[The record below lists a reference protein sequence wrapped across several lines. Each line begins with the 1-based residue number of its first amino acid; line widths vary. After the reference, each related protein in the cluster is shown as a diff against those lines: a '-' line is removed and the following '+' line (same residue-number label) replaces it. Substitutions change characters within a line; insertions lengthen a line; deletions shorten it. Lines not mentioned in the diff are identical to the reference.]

1 MLNDVWNVTLIAM
14 TVQEQAMQLGKAE
27 KLALLEA
34 LWADLRESE
43 SDFNSPEWHGTA
55 LRETATKYTAG
66 EVAAVDWDT
75 AKQMLRDE

>member
-1 MLNDVWNVTLIAM
+1 M

-43 SDFNSPEWHGTA
+43 SDFNSPAWHGTA
-55 LRETATKYTAG
+55 LQETAAKYTAG
-66 EVAAVDWDT
+66 EEAALDWDT
-75 AKQMLRDE
+75 AKQKLRDE

>member
-1 MLNDVWNVTLIAM
+1 M

-43 SDFNSPEWHGTA
+43 SDFNSPALHGTA
-55 LRETATKYTAG
+55 LQETAAKYTAG
-66 EVAAVDWDT
+66 EEAALDWDT
-75 AKQMLRDE
+75 AKQKLRDE